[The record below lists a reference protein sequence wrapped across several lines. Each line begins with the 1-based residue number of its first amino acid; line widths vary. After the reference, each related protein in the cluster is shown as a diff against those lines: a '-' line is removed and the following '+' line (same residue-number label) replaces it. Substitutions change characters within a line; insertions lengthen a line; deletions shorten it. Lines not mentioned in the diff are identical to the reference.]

1 VKRIRFEK
9 WQLPGQLVHGLEPL
23 IDGLGEER
31 GELLIVEDLQV
42 ATGRDLANLKKRDKM
57 KMLKLKLNQ
66 STNKFH

>member
-1 VKRIRFEK
+1 MRFEK

-42 ATGRDLANLKKRDKM
+42 ATGRDLANLKKEI
-57 KMLKLKLNQ
+57 KLNC
-66 STNKFH
+66 